1 MIRFRLER
9 RIDPPRYLS
18 WAVPVASVILA
29 LVASGLLL
37 LAFGANPIDTFVAMW
52 DGAFGDVFG
61 GEVYSVSETL
71 VRATPLMLTG
81 LAVAV
86 AFKMKFWNIGA
97 EGQLVMGGIAASAVA
112 LFLPDAAPW
121 IPQTLAVYGLIMGGA
136 AILAGAL
143 WALIPALLKAY
154 LNVSEII
161 VTLMLNYVAI
171 LWYSQ
176 LFTTS
181 WKDPEGF
188 GFPGSALF
196 PEYTWLPRFS
206 NTRVNLALLVGLV
219 AAVGVWVLF
228 AKTRAGYEIRLLG
241 DNPEAARFAGVSVF
255 RNILLVMLIS
265 GGLAGLAGM
274 GEVAGISH
282 KLQQGL
288 SANNGFTAI
297 IVAWVAKLQ
306 PWAIVLVS
314 VLLAAVFV
322 GGDQIQM
329 TMGLPAS
336 VAQVVQGVMLFFVL
350 GGDIF
355 SQYRIRVSRAQLE
368 ATA

>member
-18 WAVPVASVILA
+18 WAVPVASVVLA
-29 LVASGLLL
+29 LIASGLLL
-37 LAFGANPIDTFVAMW
+37 LAFGANPIDTFAAMW

-61 GEVYSVSETL
+61 GETYSLSETL

-112 LFLPDAAPW
+112 LFLPRAAPW
-121 IPQTLAVYGLIMGGA
+121 IPQTLVVYGLIMGGA

-161 VTLMLNYVAI
+161 VTLMLNYIAI

-181 WKDPEGF
+181 WKDPGGF

-297 IVAWVAKLQ
+297 IVAWIAKLQ

-314 VLLAAVFV
+314 ILLAAVFV

-329 TMGLPAS
+329 TMGLPSS

-355 SQYRIRVSRAQLE
+355 SQYRIRVSRERLE
-368 ATA
+368 VAA